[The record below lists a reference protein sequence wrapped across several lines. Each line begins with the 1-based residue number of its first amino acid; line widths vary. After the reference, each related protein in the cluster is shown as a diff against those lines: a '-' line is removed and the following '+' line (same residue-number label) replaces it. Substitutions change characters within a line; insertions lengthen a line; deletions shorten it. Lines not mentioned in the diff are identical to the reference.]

1 MKKKCE
7 PVSCALCF
15 FFEWTM
21 AEEWSQLQCSCPRI
35 QITLKI
41 THVYLI
47 LFKTVTDRG
56 AHTTDKRKQRRKQ
69 GLTVTSARLPSECP
83 CYSMAAT
90 CGHRWDW
97 AFPHDSQKQRTHC
110 LISVFSQEPTVSR
123 DNNVKGN
130 TTTKKT
136 LQNAKVCA
144 CVIKLPLNDTAFLRN
159 YTISIS
165 SQTCRTWDT
174 C

>member
-1 MKKKCE
+1 
-7 PVSCALCF
+7 
-15 FFEWTM
+15 M

-69 GLTVTSARLPSECP
+69 GLTVTSARLPSE
-83 CYSMAAT
+83 ST

-97 AFPHDSQKQRTHC
+97 
-110 LISVFSQEPTVSR
+110 VFHTTRKSSGLTV
-123 DNNVKGN
+123 
-130 TTTKKT
+130 
-136 LQNAKVCA
+136 
-144 CVIKLPLNDTAFLRN
+144 
-159 YTISIS
+159 
-165 SQTCRTWDT
+165 
-174 C
+174 